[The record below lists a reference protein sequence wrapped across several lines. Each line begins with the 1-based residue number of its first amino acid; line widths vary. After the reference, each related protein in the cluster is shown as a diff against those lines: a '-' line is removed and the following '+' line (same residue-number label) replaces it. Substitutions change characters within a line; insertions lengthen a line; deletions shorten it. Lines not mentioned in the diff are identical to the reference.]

1 MRRVWGEDVPLE
13 GYGSKGVLLS
23 RAKAR
28 NGLVLLGARSP
39 DERRRWWWGRMGV
52 LCKRRQWSG
61 VELAGAARVLWVK
74 SMPGPN
80 IPVGQLAAPKAIIH
94 AHAPSLTSMC
104 TALAHVRGS
113 QVARLVWHLR
123 HAAVFE
129 SLVSSRMMLPLVVRC
144 WGCECE

>member
-1 MRRVWGEDVPLE
+1 MLSLQALQGAVGEVDAWPQ
-13 GYGSKGVLLS
+13 Y
-23 RAKAR
+23 
-28 NGLVLLGARSP
+28 
-39 DERRRWWWGRMGV
+39 
-52 LCKRRQWSG
+52 
-61 VELAGAARVLWVK
+61 
-74 SMPGPN
+74 

-129 SLVSSRMMLPLVVRC
+129 SLVSSRMMPPLVVRW
-144 WGCECE
+144 WGCE